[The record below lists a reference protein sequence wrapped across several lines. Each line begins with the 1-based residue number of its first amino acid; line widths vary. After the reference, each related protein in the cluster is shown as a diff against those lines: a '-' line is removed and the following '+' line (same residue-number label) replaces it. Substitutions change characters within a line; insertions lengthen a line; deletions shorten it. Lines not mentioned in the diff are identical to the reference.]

1 MREAM
6 FALLTSCWFGFLIG
20 LRHALDPDHLAAI
33 STVIVERPR
42 RRRAAFLGACWGV
55 GHSASLVGAGALL
68 LLFRVSL
75 PDRAAAAFEL
85 AVSLMLIAL
94 GVRSIRRSL
103 HARQGAPVLHAHA
116 GKVHVHASGEG
127 HFHVRSLTVARRP
140 FLVGVVHGLAG
151 TGAITALAL
160 ASMPSVKAALA
171 YIGLFAIG
179 SIAGMALLT
188 GVAGVPIERLVRRP
202 AAHAAVMAGVGAVSL
217 LVGIVWGVPVFFR
230 LLPS

>member
-33 STVIVERPR
+33 STVI
-42 RRRAAFLGACWGV
+42 
-55 GHSASLVGAGALL
+55 
-68 LLFRVSL
+68 
-75 PDRAAAAFEL
+75 
-85 AVSLMLIAL
+85 
-94 GVRSIRRSL
+94 
-103 HARQGAPVLHAHA
+103 
-116 GKVHVHASGEG
+116 
-127 HFHVRSLTVARRP
+127 
-140 FLVGVVHGLAG
+140 VGVVHGLAG